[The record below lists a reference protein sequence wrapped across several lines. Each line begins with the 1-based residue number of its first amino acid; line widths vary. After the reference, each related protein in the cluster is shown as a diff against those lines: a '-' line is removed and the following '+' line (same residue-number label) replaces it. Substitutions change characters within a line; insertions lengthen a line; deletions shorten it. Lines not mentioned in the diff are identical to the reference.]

1 MLKIT
6 ELRKMSLVTLL
17 EVLEG
22 CYLSWMK
29 KQTKGNLDDIE
40 KVKKV
45 ILEKYGTPNYSPD
58 PA

>member
-29 KQTKGNLDDIE
+29 KQTKGNLADIE

-45 ILEKYGTPNYSPD
+45 ILEKYGQ
-58 PA
+58 